1 MSRRVKAVVGGLGL
15 LTALT
20 SALVAYAVTRG
31 GTAIFDRPR
40 IQVAVI
46 LNEQP
51 TYDFTSPPPKG
62 CNAACWKGIK
72 RIAPVFLVPTEDPPK
87 PLPED
92 IYSWVKDRGIPAYR
106 QTIRLTIT
114 SRDDTP
120 VVITGIRARII
131 RQEMPPTGWFVL
143 GEDPR
148 CGDGDLDPV
157 PVEIDLSGPRPAI
170 DYTDWPQD
178 DRGAPA
184 PLRATKESPQI
195 IDIDADPGGYLV
207 QWELLVDYTLN
218 NTVGHYSVSSDSE
231 PLRVTALLPGRAKAY
246 QPNNYAEFGKP
257 LTSLQ
262 PAETPVLGDPPVIS
276 C

>member
-1 MSRRVKAVVGGLGL
+1 LTGAVVG
-15 LTALT
+15 
-20 SALVAYAVTRG
+20 YAVTRG
-31 GTAIFDRPR
+31 GTAVLDRPK
-40 IQVAVI
+40 IQVAVT

-51 TYDFTSPPPKG
+51 TYDFSSPPPKG

-72 RIAPVFLVPTEDPPK
+72 RIAPVFLVPTEEPPN
-87 PLPED
+87 PLPKD

-114 SRDDTP
+114 SSQADAP
-120 VVITGIRARII
+120 VVITGIRARVI
-131 RQEMPPTGWFVL
+131 RREMPSTGWFIL
-143 GEDPR
+143 GEDPG

-157 PVEIDLSGPRPAI
+157 PVEIDLSGQRPTY
-170 DYTDWPQD
+170 DYTSWPQD
-178 DRGAPA
+178 NRGAPA

-207 QWELLVDYTLN
+207 EWELLVDYTLN
-218 NTVGHYSVSSDSE
+218 GTVDHYSVSSNSE

-246 QPNNYAEFGKP
+246 QTKIEELFDPSP
-257 LTSLQ
+257 TSLQ
-262 PAETPVLGDPPVIS
+262 PTETAALGDPPVII